1 MTSASVVSRT
11 RTVVVAVA
19 VALAAILVAS
29 VAWQMSNRGA
39 ITQASAAVGVRI
51 TMKVTGKVQ
60 GAFKGD
66 DSATAKGSVGLINV
80 TGYQFD
86 LTVPRDASSGLPSG
100 KRTYKPLVAT
110 HVMGGSSPEFLA
122 AASTNE
128 TLTSVVINFYRTDRT
143 GREVNYYRVTLTD
156 AGVVEVRQYNGGTD
170 VLEDDSF
177 TFRKVEQQDFI
188 AHTDFIDDL
197 SPIT

>member
-1 MTSASVVSRT
+1 
-11 RTVVVAVA
+11 
-19 VALAAILVAS
+19 
-29 VAWQMSNRGA
+29 
-39 ITQASAAVGVRI
+39 
-51 TMKVTGKVQ
+51 
-60 GAFKGD
+60 
-66 DSATAKGSVGLINV
+66 
-80 TGYQFD
+80 
-86 LTVPRDASSGLPSG
+86 
-100 KRTYKPLVAT
+100 
-110 HVMGGSSPEFLA
+110 MGGSSPEFLA